1 MQKTKTMNTIIGI
14 NHQALKIAQAKNNV
28 AEQCY
33 LQAVALISEFCPITD
48 EALFRSNFTAYV
60 RAFIKKDKYLSLIDV
75 SSVVNLKTL
84 EVLDQ
89 RYREYKVDTDPKNFN
104 YIITKL
110 EQQTALDYA
119 TALSKLLNE
128 HPKITELKHQLR
140 NSDIPL
146 LSNTSEGFSV
156 NLEAI
161 CLL

>member
-1 MQKTKTMNTIIGI
+1 
-14 NHQALKIAQAKNNV
+14 
-28 AEQCY
+28 
-33 LQAVALISEFCPITD
+33 
-48 EALFRSNFTAYV
+48 V
-60 RAFIKKDKYLSLIDV
+60 RAFIKKNKYLSLIDV